1 MDDVDDGRA
10 EIPETAAT
18 GSCPILRAA
27 GEMGGSGVIRNGKWG
42 LLKRATLMEEMPLGK
57 WKESEILASSLCLP
71 SLPLPSSADASPS
84 AVLCG
89 HHLAR
94 EFGNVVSF
102 DILQKG
108 QGVQRMDWRA
118 KR

>member
-27 GEMGGSGVIRNGKWG
+27 GEMSGVIRNGKWG

-57 WKESEILASSLCLP
+57 WKESEILASFFPVLALP
-71 SLPLPSSADASPS
+71 PSPIF
-84 AVLCG
+84 C
-89 HHLAR
+89 
-94 EFGNVVSF
+94 
-102 DILQKG
+102 
-108 QGVQRMDWRA
+108 
-118 KR
+118 